1 MFQLKISDLGRF
13 LGHRDYVEIAEIYS
27 QYHTLILPSANE
39 ARGLVVNKSLASGMH
54 AAVSNK
60 CGLTD
65 LMKDIKRCFLWNL

>member
-13 LGHRDYVEIAEIYS
+13 LGHRDNVEIAQIYS
-27 QYHTLILPSANE
+27 QHHTLILPSVNE
-39 ARGLVVNKSLASGMH
+39 ARGLVVNESLASGMH
-54 AAVSNK
+54 AVVSNK